1 MTKNGLQNFDGR
13 SFVNVLQY
21 RLNISHGDFNRDRT
35 ML

>member
-21 RLNISHGDFNRDRT
+21 RLIESPGDFKRDRM